1 MTARYSS
8 GHLSQPES
16 SGGSAAS
23 RFRLRFEAHQAV
35 FPLVVAVSE
44 RSIESPAA
52 LKLASFVPA
61 QAEKQHCSRKGYA
74 YNGGAHTSANVSGID
89 HTTYYAGARERL
101 SVPGPLQPDP
111 GRRETAS
118 FSGFEV
124 KHTLP
129 LVGNKSGGMTMSG
142 VGAPSTA
149 ANSVAAS
156 VRREGARRRCPVS
169 SRAWQ
174 ATPRGSARL
183 YAARVCG

>member
-1 MTARYSS
+1 MTVRYSS
-8 GHLSQPES
+8 GHFSQTES

-61 QAEKQHCSRKGYA
+61 QAEKQHCSRKGHA

-111 GRRETAS
+111 GRTRNRIVQRVRGETHLA
-118 FSGFEV
+118 
-124 KHTLP
+124 
-129 LVGNKSGGMTMSG
+129 
-142 VGAPSTA
+142 
-149 ANSVAAS
+149 
-156 VRREGARRRCPVS
+156 ARRQQERRHDDVGDKLRGGGQRPPRRCAATMPCVVEM
-169 SRAWQ
+169 WQ
-174 ATPRGSARL
+174 ATARGSARR
-183 YAARVCG
+183 YAAKVCG